1 MYGYIFPLK
10 FYLFGVKINPLF
22 YTHTPTKRARCMN
35 YIGNSITTNNTL
47 FLQHTCISIINL
59 IFFIHV
65 INKFIFILQMSYE
78 NFSDL
83 YGIDLT
89 IILFLVYILNFY
101 AFYLY

>member
-35 YIGNSITTNNTL
+35 NIGNSITTIYTF
-47 FLQHTCISIINL
+47 FLQHKFIINF

-65 INKFIFILQMSYE
+65 INKFNLILQMSYE
-78 NFSDL
+78 NFSDS
-83 YGIDLT
+83 
-89 IILFLVYILNFY
+89 
-101 AFYLY
+101 